1 MSLQSMRRWEPHFPV
16 IKRVAAMIQSIIL
29 DNNSNVSH
37 WSVYNGLSDPGSH
50 SGWEDFSFRRMT
62 AVDGTRSLSMAKGRP
77 SSRWSQWLVAPCS
90 RAPPESAGRLWGWGG
105 EKCLLCYSELLLT
118 HCRGTS
124 CKLNVSHAVC
134 PSKAASLFATSHMM
148 ATVPQGLFLRTF
160 YLHHCWPHPLPPN
173 AAFVFLFLVLCCCW
187 IFHQSLNFN

>member
-90 RAPPESAGRLWGWGG
+90 RAPPESAGLLWGWGC
-105 EKCLLCYSELLLT
+105 EKCLLVIQSFCWHTAEGHPASQTLAMQSAPA
-118 HCRGTS
+118 RQ
-124 CKLNVSHAVC
+124 
-134 PSKAASLFATSHMM
+134 PASLPLLIWWPLYHRGCSLGHSIYTTA
-148 ATVPQGLFLRTF
+148 GLTRFLQMQPSCF
-160 YLHHCWPHPLPPN
+160 S
-173 AAFVFLFLVLCCCW
+173 F
-187 IFHQSLNFN
+187 